1 VTVTAA
7 RWSADGE
14 KYRIGLVD
22 AFRPGREREPLLR
35 HVGGHEVGQAR
46 LDNRNFAALECRD
59 PPGILVD
66 AGHVMAE
73 IGETGARD
81 KADITGADH
90 GDAHEI
96 SA

>member
-46 LDNRNFAALECRD
+46 LDTSRRGSVRWPDVN
-59 PPGILVD
+59 
-66 AGHVMAE
+66 
-73 IGETGARD
+73 ET
-81 KADITGADH
+81 
-90 GDAHEI
+90 
-96 SA
+96 